1 MPPKADLFY
10 GVVGDCL
17 TDFFKNHTTQCSCEQ
32 VILNLNDELNNCKSL
47 IVAQTALINQLY
59 NAVIDLKFDLHKSQG
74 PFQQASPSFKSAR
87 ENRRSD
93 MEVKTNTLSDSSLAT
108 DITVYNNTNNL
119 TAVRRQ
125 SFVNISQPSDT
136 EKLQNANSPNL
147 EICRPKEAGKNAD
160 ITRQLQSTS
169 IDASVITTNLPK
181 SYALAASSSD
191 FVATYQQKTSNS
203 SNQHKTVPSSITDVK
218 SSKRFVSK
226 NSSTLTGAKAKLVPL
241 GVGRFT
247 DSRFTDSR
255 FTDSHSTDTLFT
267 DKPFYRQAA
276 LPTAGL
282 PTAILPTPFLP
293 TIHFTDSHSQ

>member
-1 MPPKADLFY
+1 MNLKCLTTFSVYSLIEDTMVIYCDAFQFHPVYFIQKSIQLTFMISRSFPIFLMISHVFFPQRRLPLTLCDTFRSPPLQKFKKILLLLIRISHVCVCTCYISYLCKVNCEIGVAGFFEMPPKAKPPIIDADLFY

-87 ENRRSD
+87 EKRRSD

-147 EICRPKEAGKNAD
+147 EILSSERSGK
-160 ITRQLQSTS
+160 
-169 IDASVITTNLPK
+169 
-181 SYALAASSSD
+181 
-191 FVATYQQKTSNS
+191 
-203 SNQHKTVPSSITDVK
+203 
-218 SSKRFVSK
+218 KR
-226 NSSTLTGAKAKLVPL
+226 
-241 GVGRFT
+241 
-247 DSRFTDSR
+247 
-255 FTDSHSTDTLFT
+255 
-267 DKPFYRQAA
+267 
-276 LPTAGL
+276 
-282 PTAILPTPFLP
+282 
-293 TIHFTDSHSQ
+293 